1 MPPGILGRFVRRPAA
16 EQWRLLLAWI
26 MLGFSR
32 ALIIAIPFRH
42 IAPALGRCS
51 SELAGVQH
59 VTPPQQVQAQ
69 VIGRIIQRA
78 ARHTPWDAN
87 CFAQAIT
94 ARVLL
99 GAKRI
104 PHTLHFGV
112 ARDESGRLE
121 AHAWVC
127 AGQTYVTGGDA
138 CARFTVVRRFVA
150 GPLATPASL

>member
-1 MPPGILGRFVRRPAA
+1 MPPGILGRFVRRPVA
-16 EQWRLLLAWI
+16 EQWRLLSAWI
-26 MLGFSR
+26 LLGFSR
-32 ALIIAIPFRH
+32 ALIVAIPFRH
-42 IAPALGRCS
+42 IAPVLGRRS

-59 VTPPQQVQAQ
+59 VTPPQQTQAR
-69 VIGRIIQRA
+69 VIGEIIQRA

-112 ARDESGRLE
+112 ARDERGRLE

-127 AGQTYVTGGDA
+127 AGQTYVTGGKV
-138 CARFTVVRRFVA
+138 CARFTVVGSFMA
-150 GPLATPASL
+150 GPHAPPA